1 MSIFKK
7 FLKEMAEDAEKEIHN
22 FLDKLEAETNSQ
34 SSSSTDDNQNVQNN
48 SGSHFY
54 DSYSNQSHDDEE
66 TPVRDKPGS
75 KCSACGQ
82 YTVYHAG
89 TDFLHGNPM
98 TGASDCEVSHIY
110 KCDNCGHQYES
121 HY

>member
-34 SSSSTDDNQNVQNN
+34 PSPSTDTQPNN
-48 SGSHFY
+48 DSHFQ
-54 DSYSNQSHDDEE
+54 DSYSNQSHDHEE

-82 YTVYHAG
+82 YTMYHAG

-98 TGASDCEVSHIY
+98 TGASDCEVTHVY
-110 KCDNCGHQYES
+110 KCDNCGHQYEE
-121 HY
+121 HC